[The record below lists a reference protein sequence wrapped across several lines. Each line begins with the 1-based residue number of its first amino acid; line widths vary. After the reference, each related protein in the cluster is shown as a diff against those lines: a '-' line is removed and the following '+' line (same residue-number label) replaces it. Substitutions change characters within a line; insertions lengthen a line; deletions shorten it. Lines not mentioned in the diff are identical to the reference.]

1 MADKETPLMSW
12 QQNLTPEQ
20 LKEITSNAGKA
31 SVKARQEKK
40 QLKNYIKALLEI
52 KDEEGIDNY
61 TKLVISLY
69 TKALNGDV
77 QAFNSLRDTIGEK
90 PKDEVSLETPT
101 KIKISI
107 TDE

>member
-1 MADKETPLMSW
+1 MAEKETPLMTW

-20 LKEITSNAGKA
+20 LREITSNAGKA
-31 SVKARQEKK
+31 SAKARAEKK

-52 KDEEGIDNY
+52 KDENGVDNY
-61 TKLVISLY
+61 TKLTLSLY
-69 TKALNGDV
+69 EKALSGDV

-90 PKDEVSLETPT
+90 PKEEVSLDTPT

-107 TDE
+107 SDE